1 MAAKLKRTFFCTACG
16 YETPKWLGK
25 CPSCG
30 EWNTIIEH
38 VVAKESSA
46 STSRLVSA
54 PKAEPQRVQDITEQT
69 THRIDTGLKE
79 LNRVLG
85 GGLVPGSLI
94 LLGGEPGIGKSTLSL
109 QIALTD
115 NGLKTLYVSGED
127 SAE

>member
-1 MAAKLKRTFFCTACG
+1 MATKLKRTFFCTACG

-38 VVAKESSA
+38 VVAKESAA

-85 GGLVPGSLI
+85 G
-94 LLGGEPGIGKSTLSL
+94 
-109 QIALTD
+109 
-115 NGLKTLYVSGED
+115 
-127 SAE
+127 